1 VDDLSAVRA
10 AIALALASTV
20 ACSTLTESVRALM
33 ASEVSP
39 MAVEHDAAEDVVR
52 DGVSGG
58 EEMAVDGEGVA
69 GGE

>member
-1 VDDLSAVRA
+1 
-10 AIALALASTV
+10 
-20 ACSTLTESVRALM
+20 M